1 MRLLSLISTL
11 PSISLLELLAFQHCI
26 GIVPGMR
33 DEYGIMDSSGETYIA
48 KNFQLESGHVLPE
61 AHVSMTS

>member
-11 PSISLLELLAFQHCI
+11 LFISLLGLLAFQNCF

-33 DEYGIMDSSGETYIA
+33 DKYAIMDSSAETYIA